1 MTNGIFYFASVHYL
15 YSKFRVACDVTF
27 LNIAKYFNIRK
38 IKFGIFF
45 IFKKRENV
53 TSTCARGISF
63 SFVSRKMSACKTT
76 IAFLK
81 QPKESLEENV
91 RSLHV
96 LLLY

>member
-45 IFKKRENV
+45 IFKKKRKRNV
-53 TSTCARGISF
+53 Y
-63 SFVSRKMSACKTT
+63 
-76 IAFLK
+76 
-81 QPKESLEENV
+81 V
-91 RSLHV
+91 RSGNFIFFRIS
-96 LLLY
+96 